1 MVEVFKGTT
10 TVGVLCD
17 GGVVLASE
25 SRATMGSFIA
35 SSSAKKIYQVDD
47 LVGLTTA
54 GAVGDAQSLVRMVQV
69 EARLYKMQRG
79 ERMTVKAV
87 TSMLANILSSRR
99 YYPFMVQLVMGGVDR
114 YGPRIYSLDALGGQI
129 EEREVVATDFVQPSA
144 GCRERIAESESPAA
158 GIDADPGA
166 AGEGDVA
173 GQQGAIQ
180 GTVHLRHREG
190 TRAGDSEAE
199 GGVGGKGVVA
209 ASGYGAGIAEG
220 EHSGTN
226 GRAAG
231 VDVRAGE
238 VEVAGS
244 GFGEAG
250 EGSGFGDDG

>member
-129 EEREVVATDFVQPSA
+129 EEREVVATGSGSP
-144 GCRERIAESESPAA
+144 IAYGVLESMYKP
-158 GIDADPGA
+158 GISIED
-166 AGEGDVA
+166 
-173 GQQGAIQ
+173 
-180 GTVHLRHREG
+180 GTVLAA
-190 TRAGDSEAE
+190 RAIHNAMKRDS
-199 GGVGGKGVVA
+199 
-209 ASGYGAGIAEG
+209 ASGDKIELVRITDKYQEVG
-220 EHSGTN
+220 EPEFS
-226 GRAAG
+226 
-231 VDVRAGE
+231 E
-238 VEVAGS
+238 IMKLL
-244 GFGEAG
+244 
-250 EGSGFGDDG
+250 

>member
-79 ERMTVKAV
+79 EGMTVKAV

-129 EEREVVATDFVQPSA
+129 EEREVVATGSGSP
-144 GCRERIAESESPAA
+144 IAYGVLESMYKP
-158 GIDADPGA
+158 GISIED
-166 AGEGDVA
+166 
-173 GQQGAIQ
+173 
-180 GTVHLRHREG
+180 GTVLAA
-190 TRAGDSEAE
+190 RAIHNAMKRDS
-199 GGVGGKGVVA
+199 
-209 ASGYGAGIAEG
+209 ASGDKIELVRITDKYQEVG
-220 EHSGTN
+220 EPEFS
-226 GRAAG
+226 
-231 VDVRAGE
+231 E
-238 VEVAGS
+238 IMKLL
-244 GFGEAG
+244 
-250 EGSGFGDDG
+250 

>member
-79 ERMTVKAV
+79 ESMTVKAV

-129 EEREVVATDFVQPSA
+129 EEREVVATGSGSP
-144 GCRERIAESESPAA
+144 IAYGVLESMYKP
-158 GIDADPGA
+158 GISIED
-166 AGEGDVA
+166 
-173 GQQGAIQ
+173 
-180 GTVHLRHREG
+180 GTVLAA
-190 TRAGDSEAE
+190 RAIHNAMKRDS
-199 GGVGGKGVVA
+199 
-209 ASGYGAGIAEG
+209 ASGDKIELVRITNKYQEVG
-220 EHSGTN
+220 EPELDRKS
-226 GRAAG
+226 
-231 VDVRAGE
+231 VV
-238 VEVAGS
+238 
-244 GFGEAG
+244 
-250 EGSGFGDDG
+250 

>member
-35 SSSAKKIYQVDD
+35 SSSAKKIYQIDD

-79 ERMTVKAV
+79 ESMTVKAV

-129 EEREVVATDFVQPSA
+129 EEREVVATGSGSP
-144 GCRERIAESESPAA
+144 IAYGVLEAMYKP
-158 GIDADPGA
+158 GISI
-166 AGEGDVA
+166 EN
-173 GQQGAIQ
+173 
-180 GTVHLRHREG
+180 GTVLAA
-190 TRAGDSEAE
+190 RAIHNAMKRDS
-199 GGVGGKGVVA
+199 
-209 ASGYGAGIAEG
+209 ASGDKIELVRITDKYQEVG
-220 EHSGTN
+220 EPEFS
-226 GRAAG
+226 
-231 VDVRAGE
+231 E
-238 VEVAGS
+238 IMKLL
-244 GFGEAG
+244 
-250 EGSGFGDDG
+250 